1 MNCEIF
7 IFLCFF
13 PFFWEEKVADDDV
26 KKEKKERKS
35 EGGLGGNCFK
45 RILLTLFCSNSKP
58 AQLLKGKVS

>member
-26 KKEKKERKS
+26 KKEKVRGVW
-35 EGGLGGNCFK
+35 EGTVSNGFYLLCSVQIQNLRNC
-45 RILLTLFCSNSKP
+45 
-58 AQLLKGKVS
+58 